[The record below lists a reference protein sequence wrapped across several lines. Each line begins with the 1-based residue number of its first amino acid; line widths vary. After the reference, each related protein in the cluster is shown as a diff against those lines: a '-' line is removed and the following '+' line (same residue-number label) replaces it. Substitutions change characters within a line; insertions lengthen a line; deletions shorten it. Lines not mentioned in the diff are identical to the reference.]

1 MKKVK
6 LILDSSANEQSDES
20 ENIQVVPLTLFV
32 NGKEFLDDD
41 KLNIDDFIKNMES
54 SKQAGKTA
62 CPSIQEWLDALEG
75 SDEVIIITVTSGMS
89 GSFSSALQAKTMYE
103 DKHPGSH
110 IIVVDSRSAG
120 PEMSIVLHEI
130 ERLLKTKIR
139 FVDLDQKIA
148 EYRMHTHLLVILQS
162 LHNLALNGRV
172 NLAIAK
178 LAELLKIDVVGTA
191 SQEGKLEP
199 LIKVHGM
206 RRALREVLKR
216 MGTMKYNGKEVI
228 IDQCQNEKDAK
239 ILKEKIVAKYPK
251 AKVTIRPSH
260 GLCAFYAEVGSLM
273 VGFAD

>member
-172 NLAIAK
+172 NPAIAK
-178 LAELLKIDVVGTA
+178 LAKLLKIDVVGTA

>member
-172 NLAIAK
+172 NPAIAK

>member
-20 ENIQVVPLTLFV
+20 KNIQVVPLTLSV

-75 SDEVIIITVTSGMS
+75 SDEAIIITVTSGMS

-172 NLAIAK
+172 NPAIAK
-178 LAELLKIDVVGTA
+178 LAKLLKIDVVGTA

-199 LIKVHGM
+199 LTKVHGM
-206 RRALREVLKR
+206 KRALREVLRR

-228 IDQCQNEKDAK
+228 IDECQNEKDAK
-239 ILKEKIVAKYPK
+239 LLKEKIVAKYPK

-260 GLCAFYAEVGSLM
+260 GLCTFYAEVGSLM
-273 VGFAD
+273 VGFAN

>member
-1 MKKVK
+1 M
-6 LILDSSANEQSDES
+6 
-20 ENIQVVPLTLFV
+20 

-75 SDEVIIITVTSGMS
+75 SDEAIIITVTSGMS

-172 NLAIAK
+172 NPAIAK
-178 LAELLKIDVVGTA
+178 LAKLLKIDVVGTA

-199 LIKVHGM
+199 LTKVHGM
-206 RRALREVLKR
+206 KRALREVLRR

-228 IDQCQNEKDAK
+228 IDECQNEKDAK
-239 ILKEKIVAKYPK
+239 LLKEKIVAKYPK

-260 GLCAFYAEVGSLM
+260 GLCTFYAEVGSLM
-273 VGFAD
+273 VGFAN

>member
-172 NLAIAK
+172 NPAIAK
-178 LAELLKIDVVGTA
+178 LAKLLKIDMVGTA

>member
-172 NLAIAK
+172 NPAIAK
-178 LAELLKIDVVGTA
+178 LLKIDMVGTA

>member
-130 ERLLKTKIR
+130 ERLLKTKIL

-172 NLAIAK
+172 NPAIAK
-178 LAELLKIDVVGTA
+178 LAKLLKIDMVGTA

-216 MGTMKYNGKEVI
+216 MGAMKYNGKEVI

-239 ILKEKIVAKYPK
+239 ILKGEIIAKYPK
-251 AKVTIRPSH
+251 AKVTIRPTH
-260 GLCAFYAEVGSLM
+260 GLCTFYAEVGSLM

>member
-172 NLAIAK
+172 NPAIAK
-178 LAELLKIDVVGTA
+178 LAKLLKIDVVGTA

-199 LIKVHGM
+199 LTKVHGM
-206 RRALREVLKR
+206 KRALREVLRR

-228 IDQCQNEKDAK
+228 IDECQNEKDAK
-239 ILKEKIVAKYPK
+239 LLKEKIVAKYPK

>member
-62 CPSIQEWLDALEG
+62 CPSIQEWLDAFEG

-172 NLAIAK
+172 NPAIAK